1 VSVGASFAL
10 ISLMEFP
17 QKSGNSA
24 TWSGILP
31 WMGRFRGTNTAAVV
45 DHESVGI
52 APGDREELFSSRF
65 KLRCIDSEV
74 PGHPRERNFVEPDRS
89 RH

>member
-10 ISLMEFP
+10 IPLIDIP
-17 QKSGNSA
+17 QKSGNSV
-24 TWSGILP
+24 TWSTILP
-31 WMGRFRGTNTAAVV
+31 WMVRFRGTKGAAVV
-45 DHESVGI
+45 NHESVRI

-74 PGHPRERNFVEPDRS
+74 PGHPRERSFVESDRS